1 MENNKEEK
9 EKEFPKVTI
18 CYYFDDE
25 DVTHEKPL
33 YTSAFVDCAF
43 IRQCEKDVL
52 SIFNSEKYDYDIV
65 RNAFMHLNDRLSQK
79 IVRKLLDCSQEDY
92 KKIKILEKKQ

>member
-9 EKEFPKVTI
+9 EKEFPKATVV
-18 CYYFDDE
+18 YYFADE

-33 YTSAFVDCAF
+33 YTSAFVDYAF

-65 RNAFMHLNDRLSQK
+65 RDAFMHLNDSLSQK

-92 KKIKILEKKQ
+92 KKIKSLEK